1 MIELRTGIPGSGK
14 TLSLVQALARLL
26 ESWNK
31 NPELGRPVFVHNI
44 KDLALSHAVMPTKDS
59 QVGNVV
65 RSVPD
70 WDSMPDGSLVII
82 DECQDMIP
90 PRSTQSTP
98 PAHIAWFNTHRHKG
112 FDIWLATQH
121 PKLIDGSVRAL
132 VGKHV
137 HFRRLFGGQRAATY
151 EWDGCSD
158 NLGGMK
164 DAVMS
169 LYNFPKKAFQW
180 YKSAEIHTKQSFK
193 LPRWLLIPV
202 AGLALGAFMIPNA
215 YKTLSGAIGGKGI
228 SQAALKSPEQGKPLA
243 GALAPSDTAQTAQRP
258 PLVPLVNPVAETKI
272 VVAGCIVSSKKECEC
287 FDTKGNT
294 VDDTLDQCVKFDNPQ
309 AVLTAKDL
317 PESTP
322 VPVSVFNPADA
333 SVLAYMH
340 PKARR

>member
-14 TLSLVQALARLL
+14 TLSLVEALAKLL

-44 KDLALSHAVMPTKDS
+44 KDLALAHVVMPTKNA
-59 QVGNVV
+59 QVGN
-65 RSVPD
+65 RTCSVPD
-70 WDSMPDGSLVII
+70 WDAMPDGSLVII

-98 PAHIAWFNTHRHKG
+98 PDHIGWFNTHRHKG
-112 FDIWLATQH
+112 FDIWLVTQH
-121 PKLIDGSVRAL
+121 PKLIDLSVRAL

-169 LYNFPKKAFQW
+169 IYGFPKKAFQW

-202 AGLALGAFMIPNA
+202 AGVIIGGVMIPGAFR
-215 YKTLSGAIGGKGI
+215 TLTSAIGGKGI
-228 SQAALKSPEQGKPLA
+228 SQAALKSSDQAKLSA
-243 GALAPSDTAQTAQRP
+243 GAFAPIDAASSPQRP
-258 PLVPLVNPVAETKI
+258 PLAPVVPLIPELKTALAGCAYSRAKGCSCFDAAGKKVEEDSDTCEALTGSKPLLADALPSPAVRPVVNP
-272 VVAGCIVSSKKECEC
+272 
-287 FDTKGNT
+287 
-294 VDDTLDQCVKFDNPQ
+294 DDL
-309 AVLTAKDL
+309 
-317 PESTP
+317 E
-322 VPVSVFNPADA
+322 
-333 SVLAYMH
+333 VLAFMN
-340 PKARR
+340 PKASRW